1 MTRARTIATTL
12 MISASLGLGAC
23 INTVSLG
30 SGGSGG
36 SGGVGPLEGHSNPC
50 LGDQI
55 TTLAANQHPQLPTA
69 FVLDQDSVYWIDA
82 PSVNDLGQDTPMQLK
97 SVPKSGGAVAV
108 LATAKS
114 FRQIH
119 VADDDIY
126 WMSDDG
132 TDHVTASLYST
143 PKSGGGA
150 ITTIAV
156 LPARQYLVAVD
167 SSTAYFQ
174 DYEALTF
181 SSMPR
186 SGGVQTILVPGAPKL
201 AWFLLDTQSIY
212 WSSGNE
218 AFSLP
223 KSGGTPTH
231 LASLPAGAL
240 LRGQN
245 AQNLY
250 FNLANDTEH
259 SLLVSKSGGSPTLF
273 GNGRFTMAVDDHCT
287 YWTPWPT
294 SAGGTFDTLLG
305 APMSGGAASTLVT
318 GLTAAAVMA
327 ADESGLY
334 WIHPDAGLVMKM
346 AR

>member
-1 MTRARTIATTL
+1 MRTRMIANTL
-12 MISASLGLGAC
+12 MLSASIGLAAC

-36 SGGVGPLEGHSNPC
+36 SGGAGPLEGHSNPC

-55 TTLAANQHPQLPTA
+55 TTLAEGQHPTKM
-69 FVLDQDSVYWIDA
+69 VVDQDSVYWIDT
-82 PSVNDLGQDTPMQLK
+82 PPVNELGQDTPMQLK
-97 SVPKSGGAVAV
+97 SVSKSGGAVVV
-108 LATAKS
+108 LATAAS

-119 VADDDIY
+119 VDNQSIY

-150 ITTIAV
+150 ITTLAV
-156 LPARQYLVAVD
+156 LPAHQYLVDVD
-167 SSTAYFQ
+167 DTSVYLEDTDA
-174 DYEALTF
+174 ATF

-186 SGGVQTILVPGAPKL
+186 SGGAQTLLFSGVPKA
-201 AWFLLDTQSIY
+201 AWILLDAQSIY
-212 WSSGNE
+212 WNSDTE
-218 AFSLP
+218 TFSLP
-223 KSGGTPTH
+223 KGGGTPTH
-231 LASLPAGAL
+231 LTSQPPGAI

-250 FNLANDTEH
+250 FLFANDGEH
-259 SLLVSKSGGSPTLF
+259 SLIVAKSGGSQTLLS
-273 GNGRFTMAVDDHCT
+273 NGMVPMAVDDHCLYT
-287 YWTPWPT
+287 TPWPT
-294 SAGGTFDTLLG
+294 SPGGTFDTLLG
-305 APMSGGAASTLVT
+305 APMNGGAPSTLAT
-318 GLTAAAVMA
+318 GLAGPAAMD

-334 WIHPDAGLVMKM
+334 WIHPEAGLVMKM

>member
-1 MTRARTIATTL
+1 MTMTRTRTIATTL
-12 MISASLGLGAC
+12 MISASIGLAAC

-36 SGGVGPLEGHSNPC
+36 DGGAGPLEGHSNPC

-55 TTLAANQHPQLPTA
+55 TTLAEGQHPTS
-69 FVLDQDSVYWIDA
+69 FVLDEDRVYWTDA
-82 PSVNDLGQDTPMQLK
+82 PHVNELGQDTPMQLK
-97 SVPKSGGAVAV
+97 SVPKGGGAVV
-108 LATAKS
+108 ELATARS

-119 VADDDIY
+119 VADQSIY

-150 ITTIAV
+150 ITKIAV
-156 LPARQYLVAVD
+156 LPAQQHLVDVD
-167 SSTAYFQ
+167 STSVYLEDT
-174 DYEALTF
+174 DALTF

-186 SGGVQTILVPGAPKL
+186 SGGVQTVLISGVPKL
-201 AWFLLDTQSIY
+201 AWFFLDPQNIY
-212 WSSGNE
+212 WSSDTE
-218 AFSLP
+218 TFSLP
-223 KSGGTPTH
+223 KGGGTPTQ
-231 LASLPAGAL
+231 LASLPSGAM

-250 FNLANDTEH
+250 FLFANDAVH
-259 SLLVSKSGGSPTLF
+259 SLIVSKIGGTQTLL
-273 GNGRFTMAVDDHCT
+273 GNGAIPMAVDDHCIYT
-287 YWTPWPT
+287 TPWPT
-294 SAGGTFDTLLG
+294 SPGGTFDTLVG
-305 APMSGGAASTLVT
+305 APMGGGAASTLAT
-318 GLTAAAVMA
+318 GLTAAAIMA